1 MAHAGK
7 FEIVAINAPF
17 DSAPAAVAAFCTQG
31 NDKILYPYLQ
41 DTNAMDVRTTK
52 YNAVKHDIFIL
63 GPDSTIRNE
72 FRNFSLDP
80 VQDPDTFKNALIA
93 AMP

>member
-1 MAHAGK
+1 M
-7 FEIVAINAPF
+7 AINAPF
-17 DSAPAAVAAFCTQG
+17 DNSPAAVNGFCNQG
-31 NDKILYPYLQ
+31 ADQIFYPYLQ

-63 GPDSTIRNE
+63 GPDSTIRRE
-72 FRNFSLDP
+72 FRNFAIDP
-80 VQDPDTFKNALIA
+80 TTTSDADIFKAAVIA